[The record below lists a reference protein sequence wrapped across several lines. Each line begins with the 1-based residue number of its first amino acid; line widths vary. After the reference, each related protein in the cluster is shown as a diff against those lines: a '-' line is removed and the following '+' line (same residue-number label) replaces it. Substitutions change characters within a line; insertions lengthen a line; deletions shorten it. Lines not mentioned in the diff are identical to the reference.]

1 MCISNSSLESGFCIK
16 CFISRAVAKGH
27 RGKDAI
33 GMTYVTKTDKYK
45 HELAGRIELGR
56 DGLAYSALA
65 SHYGCCTDHIAK
77 LRKKSKDNFDDFR
90 LNAIIAAEKYY
101 EVNGIEVSAK
111 SLRAYLE
118 RRRLPDYGE
127 VVSAVRA
134 HEEKVH
140 GVLHK
145 FEGVPIQFQRAKNII
160 AATIRLLALK
170 PINASSVAA
179 ALDEMGKAMDQL
191 DPSSS
196 SDQIGMA
203 PGNICNNFS
212 PLLKYSEF

>member
-1 MCISNSSLESGFCIK
+1 M
-16 CFISRAVAKGH
+16 
-27 RGKDAI
+27 
-33 GMTYVTKTDKYK
+33 TKTDKYK
-45 HELAGRIELGR
+45 HELAGRVELGR
-56 DGLAYSALA
+56 DGLAYPALA
-65 SHYGCCTDHIAK
+65 LHYDCSQNFIVK
-77 LRKKSKDNFDDFR
+77 LRATSKDKFDDFR
-90 LNAIIAAEKYY
+90 LRAINAAEKNY
-101 EVNGIEVSAK
+101 ELNGIKASAG

-118 RRRLPDYGE
+118 RRRLSDYAE
-127 VVSAVRA
+127 VVTAVRA
-134 HEEKVH
+134 HEEKVQ

-145 FEGVPIQFQRAKNII
+145 FEGAPIQFQSAKNII

-170 PINASSVAA
+170 PINASSIAA
-179 ALDEMGKAMDQL
+179 ALDDMGKAMDQL

>member
-1 MCISNSSLESGFCIK
+1 MNH
-16 CFISRAVAKGH
+16 RAFPP
-27 RGKDAI
+27 
-33 GMTYVTKTDKYK
+33 
-45 HELAGRIELGR
+45 
-56 DGLAYSALA
+56 SA
-65 SHYGCCTDHIAK
+65 
-77 LRKKSKDNFDDFR
+77 
-90 LNAIIAAEKYY
+90 
-101 EVNGIEVSAK
+101 
-111 SLRAYLE
+111 
-118 RRRLPDYGE
+118 P
-127 VVSAVRA
+127 
-134 HEEKVH
+134 KVH

-160 AATIRLLALK
+160 AATIRLLALN

-196 SDQIGMA
+196 SDQIGMV